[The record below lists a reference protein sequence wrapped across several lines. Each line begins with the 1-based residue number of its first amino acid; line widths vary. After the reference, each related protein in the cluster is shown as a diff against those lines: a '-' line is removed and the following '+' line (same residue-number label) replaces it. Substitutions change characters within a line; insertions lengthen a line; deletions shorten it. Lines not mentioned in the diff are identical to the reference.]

1 MENIDVLASMR
12 GAQDTLFDI
21 IDEPDE
27 ILKRIY
33 QINDI
38 YFQYYDRFY
47 EIAKDDEGGSCYT
60 VFQIWGPG
68 KTAKLQCD
76 FSAMMSPD
84 QFRKFIQ
91 GSLRKQA
98 GKLDNVLYHLDG
110 PDAIKHVDA
119 IMEIEEID
127 ALQWTSGDYGPDGT
141 FEQWYEIYD
150 KAVKAGK
157 ALWIKVYSGEFE
169 QLMQCFYTSRLCRK
183 TRHIDCWNTPK
194 KTGVISKAAY
204 KKSKFP

>member
-1 MENIDVLASMR
+1 VKSNLFHWTKIYYF
-12 GAQDTLFDI
+12 GAFL
-21 IDEPDE
+21 
-27 ILKRIY
+27 RS
-33 QINDI
+33 N
-38 YFQYYDRFY
+38 
-47 EIAKDDEGGSCYT
+47 
-60 VFQIWGPG
+60 
-68 KTAKLQCD
+68 KTY
-76 FSAMMSPD
+76 
-84 QFRKFIQ
+84 IQ
-91 GSLRKQA
+91 GSLRNQA

-169 QLMQCFYTSRLCRK
+169 QWLERVDKLVKRYGSNAMFLYFPPMPKDKAYRLLEYAEK
-183 TRHIDCWNTPK
+183 NWSDIE
-194 KTGVISKAAY
+194 GSI
-204 KKSKFP
+204 